1 VRPSAATLAEID
13 GLDGLPFDD
22 DLVAELWQ
30 TGQHWQAKPL
40 FASTP
45 SFKTYTSDHLPLSP
59 KRTEGL
65 GAALPAG
72 QGAGPIRSE
81 APALP
86 SACSASTG
94 AFPAFSITGG
104 TCALACEHCGGRIL
118 EPMLPTGPPDAF
130 ERTVHAMH
138 DRQGLRGFLLSGGS
152 NLRNE
157 VPFERYLP
165 AVKRLKAALPHLEV
179 AVHTGLVDER
189 RADVLAEA
197 NIEVAMLDI
206 IGAPET
212 IREVYRLDR
221 PVADF
226 EASLAHLVAA
236 GLDVVPHIVI
246 GLHFGTLLGE
256 QAALQIIARHKTRAA
271 IAVVLMPHLARPG
284 RFQTPTEI
292 DVARTLLTARR
303 LLPDRTLLLGC
314 ARPAGRHRAITDAY
328 AVLAGI
334 DGIAFPADGALALSQ
349 ALGRTPGRSPS
360 CCGVNACSSSGYKKT
375 EGSGA
380 VLPAGYGAG
389 PIRDAVVN

>member
-1 VRPSAATLAEID
+1 MRPTAATLAEID

-22 DLVAELWQ
+22 ALVAELWQ
-30 TGQHWQAKPL
+30 TGRHWQAKPL
-40 FASTP
+40 LASAP
-45 SFKTYTSDHLPLSP
+45 SFKTYSSDHLPLRP
-59 KRTEGL
+59 KKTEGL
-65 GAALPAG
+65 GAVLPAERE
-72 QGAGPIRSE
+72 AGLARGN
-81 APALP
+81 AATTP
-86 SACSASTG
+86 SACAASTG

-104 TCALACEHCGGRIL
+104 VCALACEHCGGRIL
-118 EPMLPTGPPDAF
+118 EPMLPTGAPDAF
-130 ERTVHAMH
+130 ERTIHAMH
-138 DRQGLRGFLLSGGS
+138 ARQGLRGFLLSGGS

-165 AVKRLKAALPHLEV
+165 AIKRLKAAIPSLEI

-189 RADVLAEA
+189 RAALLAEA
-197 NIEVAMLDI
+197 NITVAMLDI
-206 IGAPET
+206 IGADAT

-246 GLHFGTLLGE
+246 GLHFGALLGE
-256 QAALQIIARHKTRAA
+256 QTALQIIARHKTRAV

-284 RFQTPTEI
+284 RFQIPAET
-292 DVARTLLTARR
+292 DVARTLLSARNA
-303 LLPDRTLLLGC
+303 LPDRTLLLGC
-314 ARPAGRHRAITDAY
+314 ARPAGTHRALTDTY
-328 AVLAGI
+328 AVLVGI
-334 DGIAFPADGALALSQ
+334 DGIAYPADGALALSR

-360 CCGVNACSSSGYKKT
+360 CCGVNACSSSGRKKT

-389 PIRDAVVN
+389 PIRDAVAS